1 MQDLN
6 DLYYFTQVVD
16 HQGFAPAGR
25 ALAIPKSKLSRR
37 IALLEERLGARLIQR
52 SSRRFSVTD
61 LGQEYYRHCK
71 AMLTEAEAAQEVI
84 DLRQS
89 APQGVIRVAC
99 PVALLCARVASILAD
114 YMAEHPKV
122 IIDLESTNRR
132 IDVIGEGI
140 DIAIRVR
147 PPPLENSDLVMRVL
161 AERGWRLVA
170 SPALLERFGVPQVP
184 ADLHSLPTLDTRP
197 AMGDHIWE
205 LSGPQGAHAAIRHEP
220 RLITDDMIALRTA
233 ALRGIGITQLP
244 SMIVCD
250 EIRDGRLVAL
260 LPEWSPKNG
269 IVHAVFPSRRG
280 VLPAVR
286 TLIDFLAARFAEID
300 D

>member
-25 ALAIPKSKLSRR
+25 ALGIPKSKLSRR

-61 LGQEYYRHCK
+61 IGQEYYRHCK
-71 AMLTEAEAAQEVI
+71 AMLIEAEAAQEVI

-89 APQGVIRVAC
+89 GPQGVIRLTC
-99 PVALLCARVASILAD
+99 PVAMLYARVGSMLAD

-170 SPALLERFGVPQVP
+170 SPALLERFGLPQVP
-184 ADLHSLPTLDTRP
+184 ADLHQLPTLDTRP
-197 AMGDHIWE
+197 AMGDHLWE
-205 LSGPQGAHAAIRHEP
+205 LSGPQGAHATIRHEP
-220 RLITDDMIALRTA
+220 RLITDDMIALRSA

-250 EIRDGRLVAL
+250 EIRDGRLIAL